1 MKRTLSLVVV
11 SFLIVSLTFALFY
24 FIAPVST
31 PWLHQTYSQI
41 AISFAALAIL
51 SFLVFVDVPTP
62 KRFYRKFA
70 VPSMIRGI
78 ALLGSVVSTII
89 FAIFGYLTATS
100 HNNSASREALVAFYS
115 KFPEGNYLFGVFGLA
130 FFALASICLMTY
142 FLDRG
147 ISSAFKDTLRF
158 FIFPALMIFEL
169 WLLLVDTQEMP
180 LRVTMFLA
188 STPLSGILTNWF
200 VFVVSSG
207 LFVIEI
213 LRKRLQF

>member
-1 MKRTLSLVVV
+1 
-11 SFLIVSLTFALFY
+11 
-24 FIAPVST
+24 
-31 PWLHQTYSQI
+31 
-41 AISFAALAIL
+41 
-51 SFLVFVDVPTP
+51 
-62 KRFYRKFA
+62 
-70 VPSMIRGI
+70 
-78 ALLGSVVSTII
+78 
-89 FAIFGYLTATS
+89 
-100 HNNSASREALVAFYS
+100 
-115 KFPEGNYLFGVFGLA
+115 
-130 FFALASICLMTY
+130 MTY

-147 ISSAFKDTLRF
+147 ISNAFKDTLRF

-207 LFVIEI
+207 LFIIEI

>member
-31 PWLHQTYSQI
+31 PWLYQTYSQI
-41 AISFAALAIL
+41 AISFTALAIL

-147 ISSAFKDTLRF
+147 ISSAFKDLLRF

-169 WLLLVDTQEMP
+169 WRLLVDTQEMP

>member
-1 MKRTLSLVVV
+1 MKRILALLVVP
-11 SFLIVSLTFALFY
+11 FLIVSLTFALFY
-24 FIAPVST
+24 FIAPFST

-41 AISFAALAIL
+41 AISFAALAIM
-51 SFLVFVDVPTP
+51 SFLMFVTVPTP
-62 KRFYRKFA
+62 KMFCQKF
-70 VPSMIRGI
+70 VEPRVIRGI
-78 ALLGSVVSTII
+78 ALLGSILSTII
-89 FAIFGYLTATS
+89 FAIFGYITATS

-115 KFPEGNYLFGVFGLA
+115 EFPEGHYLFGVFGLA
-130 FFALASICLMTY
+130 FFAFASICLMTY
-142 FLDRG
+142 LLDRG
-147 ISSAFKDTLRF
+147 MLTAFKDTLRF
-158 FIFPALMIFEL
+158 FIFPVIMIFEL

-213 LRKRLQF
+213 LPERLQF